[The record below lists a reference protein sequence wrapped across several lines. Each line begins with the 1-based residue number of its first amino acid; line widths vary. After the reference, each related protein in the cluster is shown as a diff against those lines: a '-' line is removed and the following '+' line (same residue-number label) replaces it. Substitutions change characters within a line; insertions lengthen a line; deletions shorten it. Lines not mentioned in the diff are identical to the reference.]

1 MSEVSTERQL
11 EIALMLLSE
20 EQRDVWSKEMKIL
33 QLECSL
39 MDARREIHEL
49 KHTETQLK
57 MELKEL
63 EQKCYNEFCD
73 YPIHPAFEE
82 RSK

>member
-20 EQRDVWSKEMKIL
+20 EQRDAWANEMKIL

-39 MDARREIHEL
+39 MDAKRRI
-49 KHTETQLK
+49 
-57 MELKEL
+57 KEL
-63 EQKCYNEFCD
+63 E
-73 YPIHPAFEE
+73 EE
-82 RSK
+82 SK